1 MKKNRLGRSD
11 LWVSEI
17 GFGCMSLPSDQ
28 TEATKIL
35 HAALDSGVNFF
46 DTADLYGRGENERLL
61 GAAFKSRRSDVI
73 IATKVGNRW
82 IDGVEGWTWDASGA
96 YIRQA
101 VRESLRRLNTDY
113 IDLYQ
118 LHGGTLEDDIDE
130 VISTFEDLQ
139 REGLIRYYGISSI
152 RPNVIREYVKRSNIV
167 SVMMQYSILDRRPE
181 ETILDL
187 LRDHEIHVIARGPV
201 AKGMLSE
208 KVFANPPTE
217 PVLDYQPNEIQELV
231 TRLSSLCD
239 KGRSLSQLALRYTL
253 SHPAVATVIPGASK
267 LEQLMENVGA
277 AHTEDLS
284 AEELSLIRS
293 WSKANRYT
301 AHR

>member
-28 TEATKIL
+28 KEATKIL

-46 DTADLYGRGENERLL
+46 DTADLYGRGENERLV
-61 GAAFKSRRSDVI
+61 GAALKSRRSDVI

-82 IDGVEGWTWDASGA
+82 FDGVEGWTWDASGA

-181 ETILDL
+181 ESILDV

-208 KVFANPPTE
+208 KVLTNPPTE
-217 PVLDYQPNEIQELV
+217 PYLDYQPNEIQELV
-231 TRLSSLCD
+231 TILSSLCNEH
-239 KGRSLSQLALRYTL
+239 RSLSQLALRYAL

-293 WSKANRYT
+293 WSKANQYT